1 MYIINMENGGVKMEK
16 IYLDGENLKIEDVLN
31 VSRNN
36 AKVAIAE
43 SSRKEIIKVR
53 EYIEK
58 NWINSD
64 APPIY
69 GFNTGVGKLKD
80 YNISVEDNDKF
91 QNNIILSHCG
101 GVGEPAS
108 EEVVRASMVVRIN
121 AFCQGVSG
129 LRIEV
134 VDRLVEMLNK
144 GVHPVIP
151 IQGSVGAS
159 GDLAPLA
166 HMASVLIGFHRAEAY
181 YKGERMSAPKA
192 LEKAGI
198 FPIEYQL
205 KAKDA
210 LALINGT
217 TVFAGMAVL
226 NYSDAVR
233 LVREAEVSGALSLE
247 AMRGEMAAFDERI
260 HLARRQQGQI
270 DCASNVRKITKNS
283 KRVTEESRKVH
294 LQYDVLHPE
303 YQPRV
308 QDLYSLRCMPQVQGS
323 CRDNLN
329 YVKEILEKEIN
340 AATDNPL
347 VFWNEN
353 GELDFLS
360 GGNFHG
366 EPIAFAMDILAMSLA
381 EIGNM
386 SERRIF
392 SLCDNTLSYGLPPM
406 LVGEPAGL
414 NCGYPIIS
422 CAAAAIASEN
432 KTLCFPASVDTVS
445 TKSNQED
452 HVSMAPWACR
462 KAKQI
467 IDNVPKIL
475 GIEYLLAARAI
486 FVTEKDLGAF
496 NLGDGTKIVYE
507 ILKEAIP
514 FEMDDSYMPDQSK
527 PAIELAEKGSI
538 LEKVEESIGRLI

>member
-1 MYIINMENGGVKMEK
+1 MSEVI
-16 IYLDGENLKIEDVLN
+16 LDGENIKIEDIVN
-31 VSRNN
+31 ISRHH
-36 AKVAIAE
+36 VQVRIAE
-43 SSRKEIIKVR
+43 SSRREIIKVR

-58 NWINSD
+58 NWIRSD

-80 YNISVEDNDKF
+80 FNISVEDNDLF
-91 QNNIILSHCG
+91 QRNIILSHCG
-101 GVGEPAS
+101 GVGDPAS
-108 EEVVRASMVVRIN
+108 EEVVRATMAVRLN

-151 IQGSVGAS
+151 VQGSVGAC

-166 HMASVLIGFHRAEAY
+166 HMASVLIGYDAAEAY
-181 YKGERMSAPKA
+181 YEGEILPAPEA
-192 LEKAGI
+192 LKRAGI
-198 FPIEYQL
+198 YPIKFEL

-217 TVFAGMAVL
+217 TMFAGMAVL
-226 NYSDAVR
+226 NYFDAAK
-233 LVREAEVSGALSLE
+233 LVKEAEASASLSIE
-247 AMRGEMAAFDERI
+247 AMRGELAAFDERI
-260 HLARRQQGQI
+260 HLVRRQKGQV
-270 DCASNVRKITKNS
+270 DSASNIRRLVRDSERT
-283 KRVTEESRKVH
+283 TEDARKVH
-294 LQYDVLHPE
+294 LKHDVLHPE

-308 QDLYSLRCMPQVQGS
+308 QDLYSIRCLPQVHGS

-329 YVKEILEKEIN
+329 YVREILEREIN

-347 VFWNEN
+347 VFWNEQ

-381 EIGNM
+381 EIGNI

-392 SLCDNTLSYGLPPM
+392 ALCDSTLNYGLPPM
-406 LVGEPAGL
+406 LAGEPAGL
-414 NCGYPIIS
+414 NCGYPVIS

-432 KTLCFPASVDTVS
+432 KTLCFPASVDTLS

-462 KAKQI
+462 KTKQI
-467 IDNVPKIL
+467 IDNLPKII
-475 GIEYLLAARAI
+475 GIEYLLASRAI
-486 FVTEKDLGAF
+486 YITRDVLGDFKLGA
-496 NLGDGTKIVYE
+496 GTQIAYDV
-507 ILKEAIP
+507 LLDAIP
-514 FEMDDSYMPDQSK
+514 FTDNDTYMPSLSK
-527 PAIELAEKGSI
+527 GAIKLAESGEIVKKI
-538 LEKVEESIGRLI
+538 EAAIGDLI

>member
-1 MYIINMENGGVKMEK
+1 MNKVI
-16 IYLDGENLKIEDVLN
+16 LDGQNLKVEDVLKISRFN
-31 VSRNN
+31 VKVEIAEESRN
-36 AKVAIAE
+36 
-43 SSRKEIIKVR
+43 EIIKVR
-53 EYIEK
+53 KYIDE
-58 NWINSD
+58 NWIRSD
-64 APPIY
+64 APPVY

-80 YNISVEDNDKF
+80 FNISMEDNDLF
-91 QNNIILSHCG
+91 QNNIILSHCS

-108 EEVVRASMVVRIN
+108 EEIVRATMAVRLN

-151 IQGSVGAS
+151 IQGSVGAC

-166 HMASVLIGFHRAEAY
+166 HMASVLIGYDEAEAY
-181 YKGERMSAPKA
+181 YNGERMSAPEA
-192 LEKAGI
+192 LTKAGI
-198 FPIEYQL
+198 SPIKFQL

-217 TVFAGMAVL
+217 TMFAGMAVL
-226 NYSDAVR
+226 NYCDAVK
-233 LVREAEVSGALSLE
+233 LIKEAEVSAALSLE
-247 AMRGEMAAFDERI
+247 AMRGEMAAFDEKI
-260 HLARRQQGQI
+260 HIARRQKGQI
-270 DCASNVRKITKNS
+270 DSASNIRTIVKNS
-283 KRVTEESRKVH
+283 ERVTENARKVH
-294 LQYDVLHPE
+294 LKHDILHPQ

-308 QDLYSLRCMPQVQGS
+308 QDLYSLRCLAQVHGA

-329 YVKEILEKEIN
+329 YIREILEREIN

-347 VFWNEN
+347 VFWNEK

-366 EPIAFAMDILAMSLA
+366 EPIAFAMDILAMSLT
-381 EIGNM
+381 EIGNI

-392 SLCDNTLSYGLPPM
+392 SLCDSTLSYGLPPM
-406 LVGEPAGL
+406 LVGEPVGL
-414 NCGYPIIS
+414 NCGFPVIS
-422 CAAAAIASEN
+422 CAAAAITSEN
-432 KTLCFPASVDTVS
+432 KTLCFPASADTLS

-467 IDNVPKIL
+467 IDNIPKIL
-475 GIEYLLAARAI
+475 GIEYLLSSRAI
-486 FVTEKDLGAF
+486 YITREELGEF
-496 NLGDGTKIVYE
+496 KLGQGTKIAYDMLLE
-507 ILKEAIP
+507 TITFK
-514 FEMDDSYMPDQSK
+514 DNDTYMPSLSK
-527 PAIELAEKGSI
+527 PAIKLAESGNI
-538 LEKVEESIGRLI
+538 VEKIENSIGKLF

>member
-1 MYIINMENGGVKMEK
+1 MNKVI
-16 IYLDGENLKIEDVLN
+16 LDGNHLTIEEV
-31 VSRNN
+31 V
-36 AKVAIAE
+36 KVAREFVPVEIAQE
-43 SSRKEIIKVR
+43 SREEIIKVR
-53 EYIEK
+53 KYIED
-58 NWINSD
+58 NWMTPS

-80 YNISVEDNDKF
+80 FNISVEENDQF
-91 QNNIILSHCG
+91 QKNIVMSHCG
-101 GVGEPAS
+101 GVGEPAA
-108 EEVVRASMVVRIN
+108 EEIVRATMVVRLN

-129 LRIEV
+129 LRMEV
-134 VDRLVEMLNK
+134 IDRLLEMLNK

-151 IQGSVGAS
+151 IQGSVGAC

-166 HMASVLIGFHRAEAY
+166 HMVSALIGYPEAEAY
-181 YKGERMSAPKA
+181 YKGERMPAPKA

-198 FPIEYQL
+198 TPVQYQL
-205 KAKDA
+205 KAKDC

-217 TVFAGMAVL
+217 TMFAGMAAL
-226 NYSDAVR
+226 NFYDAER
-233 LVREAEVSGALSLE
+233 LLKEVEISGALSLE

-260 HLARRQQGQI
+260 HLVRKQKGQM
-270 DCASNVRKITKNS
+270 DCASNVRQITRNS
-283 KRVTEESRKVH
+283 KRTTEEARKVY
-294 LQYDVLHPE
+294 LKYDVLHPM

-308 QDLYSLRCMPQVQGS
+308 QDLYSLRCMAQVQGA
-323 CRDNLN
+323 CRDNMY
-329 YVKEILEKEIN
+329 YVKEILEREIN

-347 VFWNEN
+347 VFWNDNE
-353 GELDFLS
+353 ELEFLS

-381 EIGNM
+381 ELGNI

-392 SLCDNTLSYGLPPM
+392 SLCDSTLNYGLPPM

-414 NCGYPIIS
+414 NCGYPVIS
-422 CAAAAIASEN
+422 CAAAALASEN
-432 KTLCFPASVDTVS
+432 KTLCFPASVDTIP

-467 IDNVPKIL
+467 IDNLYQII

-486 FVTEKDLGAF
+486 FVTEDILGEF
-496 NLGDGTKIVYE
+496 ELGDGTKVVYDT
-507 ILKEAIP
+507 LRKAIP
-514 FEMDDSYMPDQSK
+514 FVMDDSYMPAQSK
-527 PAIELAEKGSI
+527 PAIEIAKEGTMV
-538 LEKVEESIGRLI
+538 EKVEEAVGKLI

>member
-1 MYIINMENGGVKMEK
+1 MNKVI
-16 IYLDGENLKIEDVLN
+16 LDGESLKVEDVLKI
-31 VSRNN
+31 SRCN
-36 AKVAIAE
+36 AQVEIAN
-43 SSRKEIIKVR
+43 SSRKEIIRVR

-80 YNISVEDNDKF
+80 FNIPVEDNDAF

-101 GVGEPAS
+101 GVGEPAP
-108 EEVVRASMVVRIN
+108 EEVVRATMAVRLN

-134 VDRLVEMLNK
+134 IDRLVEMLNK

-151 IQGSVGAS
+151 IQGSVGAC

-166 HMASVLIGFHRAEAY
+166 HMASVLIGYDDAEAF
-181 YKGERMSAPKA
+181 YKGEKISAPEA
-192 LEKAGI
+192 LKRAGI
-198 FPIEYQL
+198 SPIKFQL

-217 TVFAGMAVL
+217 TMFAGMAAL
-226 NYSDAVR
+226 NYCDAVR
-233 LVREAEVSGALSLE
+233 LIKEAEVSASLSLE

-260 HLARRQQGQI
+260 HLARRQKGQI
-270 DCASNVRKITKNS
+270 DCASNIRKIVKNS
-283 KRVTEESRKVH
+283 DRVTENAREVH
-294 LQYDVLHPE
+294 LKYDILHPQ

-308 QDLYSLRCMPQVQGS
+308 QDLYSLRCLAQVQGA

-329 YVKEILEKEIN
+329 YVREIMEREIN

-347 VFWNEN
+347 VFWNEK

-381 EIGNM
+381 EIGNIA
-386 SERRIF
+386 ERRIF
-392 SLCDNTLSYGLPPM
+392 SLCDPTLSYGLPPM

-422 CAAAAIASEN
+422 CAAAALVSEN
-432 KTLCFPASVDTVS
+432 KTLCFPASVDTLS

-467 IDNVPKIL
+467 IDNLPKII

-486 FVTEKDLGAF
+486 YITKPELGEF
-496 NLGDGTKIVYE
+496 KLGDGTQIAYD
-507 ILKEAIP
+507 ILIESIP
-514 FEMDDSYMPDQSK
+514 FTDNDTYMPYLSK
-527 PAIELAEKGSI
+527 PAINLAKNGNIVEQIENKIGS
-538 LEKVEESIGRLI
+538 LI